1 MELITP
7 GLGLIFWMTISFSVV
22 LLVLRKYAWRPILA
36 NIRARE
42 RTIAKS
48 LINARRMDEEMLK
61 FEKLKMQRMAELE
74 QETQEMMKQAM
85 ENAGNIIDQARKKAT
100 EEAGK
105 ILNEAHLVIEAQK
118 KAAMLDIKNQIAQLS
133 IDMAE
138 KVLQE
143 EFSDKEKSNRYVN
156 RLLDKT
162 ILN

>member
-7 GLGLIFWMTISFSVV
+7 GLGLIFWMTVSFSIV

-36 NIRARE
+36 NIQARE

-48 LINARRMDEEMLK
+48 LINARRMDEETLK
-61 FEKLKMQRMAELE
+61 FEKLKMRKMADLEL
-74 QETQEMMKQAM
+74 QTQDNLKQAM
-85 ENAGNIIDQARKKAT
+85 EDAGKIVDQARKKAT

-118 KAAMLDIKNQIAQLS
+118 KAAMMDIKNQIARLS

-143 EFSDKEKSNRYVN
+143 EFSDKEKSNRYVDQ
-156 RLLDKT
+156 LLDKT